1 MERTVKCYGRRAEVA
16 EVLFIC
22 STDTSPATL
31 RPAAAHS
38 ITAELAG
45 DLTARGYNGPVIS
58 PASFSNS
65 QDSERQTLDL
75 Q

>member
-1 MERTVKCYGRRAEVA
+1 MLYRHLTGNAP
-16 EVLFIC
+16 
-22 STDTSPATL
+22 TSSRSLTL
-31 RPAAAHS
+31 RQQREAAQS